1 MSIGVIRGI
10 TNDTDG
16 AEIDVAVM
24 FCTTTDL
31 AFGPLFEDAEEL
43 EAFLEYLGSVDPR
56 SLSEDEIE
64 TRLAAFRKRRGT

>member
-1 MSIGVIRGI
+1 MSIGVIRGT

-16 AEIDVAVM
+16 LEVDVAVM

-31 AFGPLFEDAEEL
+31 AFGPLFHGGDEL

-56 SLSEDEIE
+56 SLAEDELE
-64 TRLAAFRKRRGT
+64 TRLTAFRKRRDS